1 MPEPAAFIERYRTWA
16 YAMRDAFKSI
26 LVDYPYDFDPFWVR
40 AEPYRVKVRAGES
53 VELSVIVRNF
63 RSRVQTHHV
72 EVHTP
77 SGLSADPS
85 RLDGELPA
93 ETRKPFRIKLN
104 AAAEASPGVRI
115 VAFDVTLDGRRYG
128 EIFDAIVEVIR

>member
-1 MPEPAAFIERYRTWA
+1 M
-16 YAMRDAFKSI
+16 
-26 LVDYPYDFDPFWVR
+26 
-40 AEPYRVKVRAGES
+40 
-53 VELSVIVRNF
+53 IVRNF

-77 SGLSADPS
+77 AGLSAESS

-93 ETRKPFRIKLN
+93 ETRKPFKVKLSAGAD
-104 AAAEASPGVRI
+104 AAPGVRI

-128 EIFDAIVEVIR
+128 EIFDAIVEVTR